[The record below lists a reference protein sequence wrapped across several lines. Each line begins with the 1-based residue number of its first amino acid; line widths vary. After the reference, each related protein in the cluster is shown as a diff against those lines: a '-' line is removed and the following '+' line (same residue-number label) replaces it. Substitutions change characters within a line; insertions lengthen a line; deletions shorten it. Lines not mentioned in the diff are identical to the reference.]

1 MFWRRFT
8 IRITQSEFLN
18 KIHLGKLNNFSYS
31 LFSLTVIK
39 DYCLSFIVK
48 EDNFQE
54 IVMSPEFAALEKVLI
69 VEIIRKRLNPG
80 RPPTDL
86 RNEKSIGTTLESDME
101 IFLKSGGKEF
111 CDINLLLGDTVIPAH
126 KSILAAR
133 CSYFQGLFRSF
144 PPPENTVK
152 VRDGLRKT
160 PWTWRIIINLLF

>member
-1 MFWRRFT
+1 M
-8 IRITQSEFLN
+8 N
-18 KIHLGKLNNFSYS
+18 HL
-31 LFSLTVIK
+31 SLTVIK

-48 EDNFQE
+48 EEEHFQE
-54 IVMSPEFAALEKVLI
+54 IVMSQAFADLDKGLI

-80 RPPTDL
+80 KPPVDL
-86 RNEKSIGTTLESDME
+86 RSCNDRAVGTTLERDMSN
-101 IFLKSGGKEF
+101 FLKTGGREF

-152 VRDGLRKT
+152 VRSINYSLLKPNNKNLFCFRSRL
-160 PWTWRIIINLLF
+160 WT

>member
-1 MFWRRFT
+1 M
-8 IRITQSEFLN
+8 
-18 KIHLGKLNNFSYS
+18 
-31 LFSLTVIK
+31 VIK

-48 EDNFQE
+48 DDNFPE
-54 IVMSPEFAALEKVLI
+54 IVMSQEFVALEKGLI

-80 RPPTDL
+80 RPPADL
-86 RNEKSIGTTLESDME
+86 RNDRAIGTTLESDME

-126 KSILAAR
+126 KSVLAAR

-152 VRDGLRKT
+152 VRE
-160 PWTWRIIINLLF
+160 I

>member
-1 MFWRRFT
+1 M
-8 IRITQSEFLN
+8 
-18 KIHLGKLNNFSYS
+18 
-31 LFSLTVIK
+31 IK

-48 EDNFQE
+48 EEEHFQE
-54 IVMSPEFAALEKVLI
+54 IVLSKAFADLDKVLI

-80 RPPTDL
+80 KPPVDL
-86 RNEKSIGTTLESDME
+86 RSCNDRAVGTTLESDMSN
-101 IFLKSGGKEF
+101 FLKTGGREF

-152 VRDGLRKT
+152 VSEITFAL
-160 PWTWRIIINLLF
+160 LLFYDKNFFCFRSKLWT